1 MLTLIKNG
9 RVIDPLNN
17 VDEIL
22 DILIKDDKIDKV
34 SKNIDVNA
42 DTIIDA
48 TDKWVVPALIDLHV
62 HLRDPGLTYKEDI
75 NTGSMSAK
83 KGGFATIC
91 AMPNTIPVTDN
102 VEVLEYVLNAGK
114 ETGIDV
120 LPISAITVS
129 QKGDTLVDFYKNAK
143 YAVAFSEDGFTVNN
157 PKVMHD
163 ALKLSGEVDR
173 PIFAHCEDHFLKNGG
188 QIHEGK
194 ISEKLGLKG
203 ITPLCEDVIVARDIL
218 LASKHETKLH
228 ICHVSTEGT
237 IKLIENGKKRNP
249 NLTSEICPHHF
260 VLSDDDITTL
270 DSNYKMAP
278 PLRSKNDVL
287 VMKEALKNDIIDVI
301 ATDHAP
307 HSLEEKSKD
316 FNLAPNGII
325 GLETLV
331 PLTVTYLVK
340 ENYLSPSQ
348 FVEKTSLNPSRI
360 IGIDKGHLSVGSVC
374 DITIIDVDNEYI
386 IDVDKMVSKSKNTPF
401 DGFKVKGEV
410 YYTIC
415 KGKIVYK
422 KENL

>member
-1 MLTLIKNG
+1 MFTLIKNG

-22 DILIKDDKIDKV
+22 DILIKDDKIVKI
-34 SKNIDVNA
+34 SKNIDTNV
-42 DTIIDA
+42 DDIIDA

-75 NTGSMSAK
+75 KTGSMSAK
-83 KGGFATIC
+83 KGGFTTIC
-91 AMPNTIPVTDN
+91 AMPNTIPVTDS
-102 VEVLEYVLNAGK
+102 VEVLQYVLKTGA

-120 LPISAITVS
+120 LPISAITIS
-129 QKGDTLVDFYKNAK
+129 QKGEKLVDFHENSK
-143 YAVAFSEDGFTVNN
+143 YAIAFSEDGLTVHN
-157 PKVMHD
+157 PKTMYE
-163 ALKLSGEVDR
+163 ALKLAEEVQK

-194 ISEKLGLKG
+194 ISEKFGLKG

-218 LASKHETKLH
+218 LANENKAKLH

-237 IKLIENGKKRNP
+237 IKLIKNGKKYNQ

-260 VLSDDDITTL
+260 VLSDEDITTL

-278 PLRSKNDVL
+278 PLRSKSDVL
-287 VMKEALKNDIIDVI
+287 VMKEALKNDVIDVI

-307 HSLEEKSKD
+307 HSLDEKSKD

-331 PLTVTYLVK
+331 PLTITYLVK
-340 ENYLSPSQ
+340 ENYISPSQ
-348 FVEKTSLNPSRI
+348 FVQKTSLNPAKI
-360 IGIDKGHLSVGSVC
+360 IGIDKGHLSIGAVC
-374 DITIIDVDNEYI
+374 DITIIDVDNEYT
-386 IDVDKMVSKSKNTPF
+386 IDVNKMVSKSKNTPF
-401 DGFKVKGEV
+401 NGFKVNGEV
-410 YYTIC
+410 HYTIC
-415 KGKIVYK
+415 KGKVVYK